1 MKRIHRKI
9 IALQARVARRAA
21 KDLVRN
27 VSKDRFRYQAA
38 RGKNFDLF
46 KASYRAGG
54 AKPTTLAKIIRAI
67 VSADRKFG
75 ALACRRGESGS
86 HTYNRIY
93 GFDFNN
99 RSAFIRILV
108 GPFNE
113 GLIEEDENGV
123 MYIRDESSFS
133 TIAQL
138 IP

>member
-1 MKRIHRKI
+1 MKRIHRKV

-27 VSKDRFRYQAA
+27 VSKDRFRYQQL
-38 RGKNFDLF
+38 RGENFDLF
-46 KASYRAGG
+46 KASHRAGG
-54 AKPTTLAKIIRAI
+54 AKPATLAKIIRAI
-67 VSADRKFG
+67 LSIDRKFG
-75 ALACRRGESGS
+75 TLACRRGEPGG

-99 RSAFIRILV
+99 RSVFIRILV

-123 MYIRDESSFS
+123 MCIREESFS
-133 TIAQL
+133 SVLAKRIL
-138 IP
+138 